1 MNDNKADVIRL
12 RSLVVSVSDT
22 LEDLMIEE
30 AFIPDKL
37 RYRLAI
43 LDEYVFSFTV
53 IHLVS
58 ETDFSGLQH
67 IQKELDAMCLEG
79 RFQRFIR
86 ASKRRTYLAQLREDL
101 IATDRAIQASS
112 MTVVR
117 VKLDRTVS
125 CSEMIWRTYANIF
138 NCVIGRENRSTCC
151 LSQPN

>member
-30 AFIPDKL
+30 TFIPDKL
-37 RYRLAI
+37 RYRLAV

-53 IHLVS
+53 IHLFS
-58 ETDFSGLQH
+58 ETDVSGLQH
-67 IQKELDAMCLEG
+67 IQKELDAMCLES
-79 RFQRFIR
+79 RLQRFIR

-112 MTVVR
+112 ITVVR

-125 CSEMIWRTYANIF
+125 RKEVIWRTYANLF
-138 NCVIGRENRSTCC
+138 NYVIGRENRSTCC

>member
-1 MNDNKADVIRL
+1 MNDNKSDVIRL
-12 RSLVVSVSDT
+12 RSMVVSVSDT

-58 ETDFSGLQH
+58 ESDFSGLQH

-79 RFQRFIR
+79 RLFAHQSGER
-86 ASKRRTYLAQLREDL
+86 
-101 IATDRAIQASS
+101 
-112 MTVVR
+112 
-117 VKLDRTVS
+117 
-125 CSEMIWRTYANIF
+125 IWP
-138 NCVIGRENRSTCC
+138 S
-151 LSQPN
+151 